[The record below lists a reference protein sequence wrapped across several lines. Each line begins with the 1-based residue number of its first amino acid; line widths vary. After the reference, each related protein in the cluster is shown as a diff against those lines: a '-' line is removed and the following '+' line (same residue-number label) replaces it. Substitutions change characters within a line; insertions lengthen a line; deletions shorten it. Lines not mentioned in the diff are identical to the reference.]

1 MAFSSF
7 LDHFLSESNR
17 KDNADDVKDAQPAEH
32 LPFYA
37 SSELQQA
44 INVAI
49 ANIDALAANLD
60 MNYLHFT
67 KYGKNFIKTQKMSP
81 DSYIQMAIQYAF
93 YRLHK
98 VPGAH
103 YESAQTRLYIH
114 GRTETIR
121 SCSNESVAFAKAMT
135 DGRNEKEKVEKLKA
149 AVNAHKK
156 YVAAG
161 KNFTSFNTFKSN

>member
-1 MAFSSF
+1 MTSFS
-7 LDHFLSESNR
+7 LILSDSNR
-17 KDNADDVKDAQPAEH
+17 KDNAHDVKDFQQPEH

-37 SSELQQA
+37 SSQVQQA
-44 INVAI
+44 LTVA
-49 ANIDALAANLD
+49 ASNIDALAANLD

-98 VPGAH
+98 IPGAH
-103 YESAQTRLYIH
+103 YESAQTRLYVH

-135 DGRNEKEKVEKLKA
+135 DGRDEKEKVEKLKA

-161 KNFTSFNTFKSN
+161 KSLKLVS